1 MGALR
6 SRRRSEAFE
15 QAKSSTPSIASALRT
30 LRRLSLVAFWI
41 EDETLEKLDEAKI
54 HELYQENA
62 SKLLTTCGVT
72 EQDVIQR
79 LQQGKKV
86 VLGENCTI
94 DPFDSTL
101 FAEQKN
107 TKRFAILGD
116 TSDARSMLPLLK
128 QTDLLVHESTV
139 IPLQKELRT
148 LQIAV
153 FLFNKIGGRSMEDI
167 EAIVRESGHSTAR
180 MAGAF
185 AKECEAKR
193 LVLTHISSRYPANS
207 KRFDSPEMREL
218 RELAV
223 VRSMSWR

>member
-1 MGALR
+1 M
-6 SRRRSEAFE
+6 
-15 QAKSSTPSIASALRT
+15 
-30 LRRLSLVAFWI
+30 
-41 EDETLEKLDEAKI
+41 
-54 HELYQENA
+54 YQENA

-153 FLFNKIGGRSMEDI
+153 FCLIK
-167 EAIVRESGHSTAR
+167 
-180 MAGAF
+180 
-185 AKECEAKR
+185 
-193 LVLTHISSRYPANS
+193 
-207 KRFDSPEMREL
+207 
-218 RELAV
+218 
-223 VRSMSWR
+223 